1 MSRFIW
7 IGVSAKNAHDA
18 LEKRGAMNL
27 LVAYMHATKHY
38 LRNELGL
45 HYDDIYPFISHL
57 PEFAM
62 DNPNQPDIRNL
73 PLEISFQLGGYL
85 MKAKEHGQIDMSQ
98 LGCMTNSLNSMIE
111 CFTGFERIRNT
122 PLPFAYSIHLKQTLI
137 VYLLSLPF
145 QLVVDNKWGT
155 IPVTLLAA
163 FTLLG
168 LEAIGGEIENP
179 FGLDE
184 NDLPIDDICEMIH
197 QEVLS
202 IMDRPDKLDCSKW
215 GTPWEDLS
223 STHAKLDEATR
234 VLVKELTARVNSLEG
249 DPQKL
254 GAQRE
259 PPPFPFAEYDTRYA
273 ELQKENQLLNQLIK
287 QYESTLEIVMSK
299 FRSQAQSIQKEKR
312 ELQLKLERTLEE
324 ERAINTTLRTENTT
338 LQEQL
343 DSCIRVIREAVSMD
357 EVDMDMVVS
366 GMAKENETL
375 RQMLQISGAM

>member
-1 MSRFIW
+1 MPETRRQRPAPPPRRPTQPIKVKNQSNYYHQAQNLFRLSGSVIPKVFFPAILITAWGAIWTVFFMVDEVNFLKGFLPKSTLLITIVSLVMGLLLVFRNNTAYERYWEGRRLWGTLETQVRNMSRFIW
-7 IGVSAKNAHDA
+7 IGVSAKNAQDA

-62 DNPNQPDIRNL
+62 DNQNQPDIKNL
-73 PLEISFQLGGYL
+73 PLEISFQLGGYI
-85 MKAKEHGQIDMSQ
+85 MKAKEHGQIDVSQ
-98 LGCMTNSLNSMIE
+98 LGCMTNSLNAMIE

-202 IMDRPDKLDCSKW
+202 IMDRPDKLDSSKW
-215 GTPWEDLS
+215 GLPWEDLN
-223 STHAKLDEATR
+223 STHANLDESAIS
-234 VLVKELTARVNSLEG
+234 A
-249 DPQKL
+249 
-254 GAQRE
+254 A
-259 PPPFPFAEYDTRYA
+259 
-273 ELQKENQLLNQLIK
+273 
-287 QYESTLEIVMSK
+287 
-299 FRSQAQSIQKEKR
+299 QAQVKARMPFTKR
-312 ELQLKLERTLEE
+312 F
-324 ERAINTTLRTENTT
+324 
-338 LQEQL
+338 
-343 DSCIRVIREAVSMD
+343 
-357 EVDMDMVVS
+357 
-366 GMAKENETL
+366 
-375 RQMLQISGAM
+375 IS